1 MLNHPVTGLTNAS
14 KWRHEDLLAEAEHG
28 RLAAQCAGPIQRAFW
43 RAWLGSLRMEQR
55 LEQVRQAAH
64 LTLARAGR

>member
-1 MLNHPVTGLTNAS
+1 MLNHPVTGLTKAS

-43 RAWLGSLRMEQR
+43 RAWLGSLRMEQ
-55 LEQVRQAAH
+55 VRQAAH